1 LKELTSITREKETKK
16 PKTPEI
22 KKIEPLN
29 IKNYIIYIHKI
40 QTHHLGKLA
49 SPD

>member
-16 PKTPEI
+16 PKKLEI

-29 IKNYIIYIHKI
+29 IKI
-40 QTHHLGKLA
+40 
-49 SPD
+49 